1 MENKN
6 AVGNV
11 PPHFLCSCVRADG
24 FNSKLQMLP
33 EHNIAI
39 VCTYSSGGQ

>member
-1 MENKN
+1 MRL
-6 AVGNV
+6 AMC
-11 PPHFLCSCVRADG
+11 HRIFYVRADG

-33 EHNIAI
+33 EHNIVI